1 MARTRRTTS
10 TLEEG
15 TPSGTTQ
22 VISSTVEV
30 PPHSTYASTQGE
42 AQTGATHPQPQGTT
56 PPTVQGT
63 NPQVQQ
69 IHIPVNSRPVGY
81 EYSTIVTTNPP
92 YGMPLHPEV
101 GGSGYAGR
109 SEARGRSPPYIR
121 GLDPIPEDREFS
133 GPYTERD
140 SESSDDEV
148 APRRRRPGKEPMADG
163 RQRPQ
168 STPGANPQ
176 EVQEKIRA
184 HEAEIQRL
192 RRDLEAYQA
201 TRPHIPP
208 RGRNPP
214 PIIDLDGPVR
224 RRAAVPRTDPSN
236 LLPLGDPDDPTPPF
250 TEEIMNAHISRKFKM
265 PTIKAYDGTGD
276 PANHVRTFSNAL
288 LLQPVNDAIKC
299 RAFPQTLS
307 GMAQRWY
314 SRLPPNSIGSFRELS
329 QAFIKQFISG
339 RVHEKSSASLMSL
352 VQGAK
357 ESLRDYLNRF
367 TKEALKVPDLD
378 DKVAMIALQQG
389 TRDEFFKMSLAKRPP
404 ESMLQLQERAGK
416 YIKVE
421 ESMRK
426 TVVSNEPTG
435 GKKRKTDLEY
445 IAKDKYPRT
454 EQNPDSTPKKGG
466 PGQKFTEYAKLNA
479 PRSQI
484 LMEIEKDRDIR
495 WPKPLKADP
504 AKLDKGKYCRF
515 HKDVGHDT
523 DECRQLKDEIEF
535 LIRKGRLN
543 KYTGDGGDRN
553 NNGRKNFEDRRR
565 DQDDQGRNP
574 QPRGPVINT
583 IYGGPRPRGPVI
595 NTIFGGPTAAGLSKN
610 SRKAYTREVMH
621 IVGEAPKRARTEVT
635 LAFDDSDLEGVKFP
649 HDDPLVITP
658 IIGNSPV
665 KRVLVDNGAS
675 VDILLHDT
683 FLRMGYNDSQLT
695 PTDMPIYG
703 FAGVECPVEGI
714 IKLPTT
720 IGTEPR
726 QATQMLD
733 FVVVK
738 ASSTYNAIM
747 GRTGIHAFKAVPSS
761 YHSVMK
767 FPTRNGIGEERGDQ
781 KMARSCYV
789 ASLRADGVG
798 GQVLPIEDMD
808 VRENDENRGRPAE
821 ELDSVPL
828 DPKNPER
835 MTFIGATLEE
845 PLRGKLVKF
854 LQENS
859 DVFAWSAADMPG
871 IDPGLITHKLNVD
884 PSRKTVKQ
892 KKRNFAPE
900 RQEAIKQEVEKLLE
914 AGFIEE
920 IQFPEWLANPVMVK
934 KANGKWRMCIDF
946 TDLNDACPKDCFPL
960 PRIDTL
966 IDATAG
972 HEMLSF
978 MDGFSGYNQ
987 IKMHKDDIPKVSF
1000 ITDFG
1005 VYCYLVMAFGLKNA
1019 GATYQRLVN
1028 KIFKDL
1034 IGKTMEVYVDDMLV
1048 KSLVKTDHITHLREA
1063 FEVLRYHKMM
1073 LNPTKCAFG
1082 VGSGKF
1088 LGLMVSKR
1096 GIEANPDKIK
1106 AILDMEPPKTV
1117 KDVQKLTGRV
1127 AALGRFISKSGDK
1140 CLSFFKS
1147 LKNIKDFVWSEE
1159 NQKAFEELKK
1169 YMGQAPLLA
1178 KPVLSEVLFLYLA
1191 VSESALS
1198 AVLVK
1203 EELKVQKPV
1212 YYVSK
1217 ILHGAELNYSTIE
1230 KFALALVMAS
1240 RKLRPY
1246 FQAHQIEVLTNQPLR
1261 NIIHSPKASGRLIKW
1276 AIELG
1281 EFDLKYKPRIAIKAQ
1296 ALADFVVECTIPNQ
1310 EVGGQE
1316 DTTPQDKGVDNGDKE
1331 KEYWVLYF
1339 DGASKT
1345 NSSGAGLVLQS
1356 PDGFLIEYAMKLD
1369 FPTTNNEAEYEALIA
1384 GLGLAGTLRVKNLK
1398 VRGDSKLIISQVKG
1412 EFEARDDTMAKYVRL
1427 VRAVMT
1433 QFNECHVEHIPR
1445 EENVKADALSKFA
1458 SSEIEE
1464 SSGSVYFRVLKTRSI
1479 DVKLVAPIGLGTS
1492 WIDPIKAHIQTG
1504 WLPSDA
1510 TEARKLTVRA
1520 LRYSLIDGI
1529 LYKRSFVVPYLRC
1542 LRPDEARLA
1551 LEEVHEGICGQH
1563 LGGRALAHK
1572 ITRLGFYWPE
1582 MMADAKE
1589 YVKKCDR
1596 CQKHAPVARQPPEML
1611 TSINSPIPFAMWGMD
1626 ILGPFPMAT
1635 AQRKFLIVAI
1645 DYFTKWIEAKPLAKI
1660 TTKQVAQFLWENIM
1674 CRYGI
1679 PRILVTDNGTQFNNE
1694 EFKKYCEENEIE
1706 LRFTSVAHPQANGQA
1721 EVANRIILDG
1731 LKKRIEKSRNNWVDE
1746 ILPIL
1751 WAYRTTCRVTT
1762 DATPF
1767 MLAYG
1772 AEAVVPV
1779 EISHSSPR
1787 IQAFDEKENEEGQKL
1802 ALDLIDE
1809 VRDKAHAKIVEYQ
1822 KKASFYYNLRVKE
1835 RFFKQ
1840 GDLVLRKIEASGVG
1854 QKGKLA
1860 PNWEGPYRVK
1870 SVQGRGTYKL
1880 ETMDGF
1886 EVPRTWHA
1894 QNLKVYYV

>member
-1 MARTRRTTS
+1 MARTRRTTRA
-10 TLEEG
+10 LEEG

-22 VISSTVEV
+22 MISSTVEI
-30 PPHSTYASTQGE
+30 PPHSTYASTQAE
-42 AQTGATHPQPQGTT
+42 TQIGATQPQPQGMT
-56 PPTVQGT
+56 PPTIQG
-63 NPQVQQ
+63 
-69 IHIPVNSRPVGY
+69 
-81 EYSTIVTTNPP
+81 
-92 YGMPLHPEV
+92 L
-101 GGSGYAGR
+101 A
-109 SEARGRSPPYIR
+109 
-121 GLDPIPEDREFS
+121 PIPEDREFS

-168 STPGANPQ
+168 STQWENPQ
-176 EVQEKIRA
+176 EVQERIRA

-192 RRDLEAYQA
+192 RRDLEAHQA
-201 TRPHIPP
+201 TRPQIPP
-208 RGRNPP
+208 RGRNLPP
-214 PIIDLDGPVR
+214 VIDLDGLVR
-224 RRAAVPRTDPSN
+224 RRAVVPRTDPSN

-265 PTIKAYDGTGD
+265 PTIKAYAGTGD
-276 PANHVRTFSNAL
+276 PAIHVRTFSNAP

-314 SRLPPNSIGSFRELS
+314 SRLPSNSIGSFRELS

-339 RVHEKSSASLMSL
+339 RVHEKSSASLMSI

-367 TKEALKVPDLD
+367 TKEALKVPDVD

-421 ESMRK
+421 ESMMK
-426 TVVSNEPTG
+426 TIVSNEPTG

-504 AKLDKGKYCRF
+504 AKLDKSKYCRF
-515 HKDVGHDT
+515 HKDVSHDT
-523 DECRQLKDEIEF
+523 DECRQLKDEIDF

-543 KYTGDGGDRN
+543 KYTGEGGDMN

-574 QPRGPVINT
+574 QPRGPVINA
-583 IYGGPRPRGPVI
+583 IFGGPRPRGPVI

-658 IIGNSPV
+658 IIGNSSV

-675 VDILLHDT
+675 VDILLHDA

-733 FVVVK
+733 F
-738 ASSTYNAIM
+738 M
-747 GRTGIHAFKAVPSS
+747 
-761 YHSVMK
+761 VM
-767 FPTRNGIGEERGDQ
+767 E
-781 KMARSCYV
+781 S
-789 ASLRADGVG
+789 G

-808 VRENDENRGRPAE
+808 VRENDEKRGKPAE
-821 ELDSVPL
+821 DLVSIPL
-828 DPKNPER
+828 DPENPER

-871 IDPGLITHKLNVD
+871 IDPELITHKLNVD
-884 PSRKTVKQ
+884 PSRKIVKQ

-900 RQEAIKQEVEKLLE
+900 RQEAIKQEIEKLLE
-914 AGFIEE
+914 AGLIEE
-920 IQFPEWLANPVMVK
+920 IQFTEWLANPVMVK

-1000 ITDFG
+1000 ITEFG

-1048 KSLVKTDHITHLREA
+1048 KSLAKTDHITHLREA

-1088 LGLMVSKR
+1088 SGLMVSKR
-1096 GIEANPDKIK
+1096 EIEANPDKIK
-1106 AILDMEPPKTV
+1106 AILDMEPPKTI

-1147 LKNIKDFVWSEE
+1147 LKNIKDFVWNEE

-1169 YMGQAPLLA
+1169 YMAQAPLLA
-1178 KPVLSEVLFLYLA
+1178 KPVLDEVLFLYLA

-1276 AIELG
+1276 AIQLG
-1281 EFDLKYKPRIAIKAQ
+1281 EFDLKYKPRTAIKAQ

-1316 DTTPQDKGVDNGDKE
+1316 DTIPQDKGVDNGGKEKDDKE

-1339 DGASKT
+1339 DGT
-1345 NSSGAGLVLQS
+1345 
-1356 PDGFLIEYAMKLD
+1356 
-1369 FPTTNNEAEYEALIA
+1369 
-1384 GLGLAGTLRVKNLK
+1384 
-1398 VRGDSKLIISQVKG
+1398 
-1412 EFEARDDTMAKYVRL
+1412 
-1427 VRAVMT
+1427 
-1433 QFNECHVEHIPR
+1433 
-1445 EENVKADALSKFA
+1445 
-1458 SSEIEE
+1458 
-1464 SSGSVYFRVLKTRSI
+1464 
-1479 DVKLVAPIGLGTS
+1479 
-1492 WIDPIKAHIQTG
+1492 
-1504 WLPSDA
+1504 
-1510 TEARKLTVRA
+1510 
-1520 LRYSLIDGI
+1520 
-1529 LYKRSFVVPYLRC
+1529 
-1542 LRPDEARLA
+1542 
-1551 LEEVHEGICGQH
+1551 
-1563 LGGRALAHK
+1563 
-1572 ITRLGFYWPE
+1572 
-1582 MMADAKE
+1582 
-1589 YVKKCDR
+1589 
-1596 CQKHAPVARQPPEML
+1596 
-1611 TSINSPIPFAMWGMD
+1611 
-1626 ILGPFPMAT
+1626 
-1635 AQRKFLIVAI
+1635 
-1645 DYFTKWIEAKPLAKI
+1645 
-1660 TTKQVAQFLWENIM
+1660 
-1674 CRYGI
+1674 
-1679 PRILVTDNGTQFNNE
+1679 
-1694 EFKKYCEENEIE
+1694 
-1706 LRFTSVAHPQANGQA
+1706 
-1721 EVANRIILDG
+1721 
-1731 LKKRIEKSRNNWVDE
+1731 
-1746 ILPIL
+1746 
-1751 WAYRTTCRVTT
+1751 
-1762 DATPF
+1762 
-1767 MLAYG
+1767 
-1772 AEAVVPV
+1772 
-1779 EISHSSPR
+1779 
-1787 IQAFDEKENEEGQKL
+1787 
-1802 ALDLIDE
+1802 
-1809 VRDKAHAKIVEYQ
+1809 
-1822 KKASFYYNLRVKE
+1822 
-1835 RFFKQ
+1835 
-1840 GDLVLRKIEASGVG
+1840 
-1854 QKGKLA
+1854 
-1860 PNWEGPYRVK
+1860 
-1870 SVQGRGTYKL
+1870 
-1880 ETMDGF
+1880 
-1886 EVPRTWHA
+1886 
-1894 QNLKVYYV
+1894 

>member
-1 MARTRRTTS
+1 MAMCLEAMDPEYLNRIYDGPHRPMKVAFSLAGEPEKMIDKDRKDYSPEDISSIMKDAKTTKEICDALEVKCQDSDSDRNNNEDMDQMVVVLVKSFKKMVYKNFKKGRRFSKKELDTLQLTAENPEKKQALISRKRNWDDSSDSDDGVNYALIEKANIEADSAELKLFIHNIWRRLWENTTTTRARTRRTIGA
-10 TLEEG
+10 LEEG

-22 VISSTVEV
+22 VISSTVEI

-42 AQTGATHPQPQGTT
+42 AQIGVTQPQLQGTT
-56 PPTVQGT
+56 PPTIQGT

-101 GGSGYAGR
+101 GRSGYAGR

-121 GLDPIPEDREFS
+121 GLGPIPEDREFS

-148 APRRRRPGKEPMADG
+148 APRRRRPGKEPIADG

-176 EVQEKIRA
+176 EVQERIRA

-192 RRDLEAYQA
+192 RRDLEAHQA
-201 TRPHIPP
+201 TRPQIPP

-214 PIIDLDGPVR
+214 PVINLDGPVR
-224 RRAAVPRTDPSN
+224 RRAALPRTDPSN

-329 QAFIKQFISG
+329 QVFIKQFISG
-339 RVHEKSSASLMSL
+339 RVHEKSSTSLMSL

-367 TKEALKVPDLD
+367 TKKALKVPDLD

-404 ESMLQLQERAGK
+404 ENMLQLQERAGK

-466 PGQKFTEYAKLNA
+466 PGQKFTEYAKLSA

-495 WPKPLKADP
+495 WPKPMKADP
-504 AKLDKGKYCRF
+504 AKLDKSKYC
-515 HKDVGHDT
+515 
-523 DECRQLKDEIEF
+523 
-535 LIRKGRLN
+535 RLN
-543 KYTGDGGDRN
+543 KYTGDGGDKN

-574 QPRGPVINT
+574 QPRGPVINA
-583 IYGGPRPRGPVI
+583 IFGGPRRPRGPVI

-649 HDDPLVITP
+649 HDDPLVVTP

-767 FPTRNGIGEERGDQ
+767 FPTRNGIVEERGDQ

-821 ELDSVPL
+821 ELVSVPL
-828 DPKNPER
+828 DPENPER

-871 IDPGLITHKLNVD
+871 IDPELITHKLNVD

-946 TDLNDACPKDCFPL
+946 TDLNDACPKDYFPL

-966 IDATAG
+966 IDAIAG

-1127 AALGRFISKSGDK
+1127 AVLGRFISKSGDK

-1147 LKNIKDFVWSEE
+1147 LKNIKDFVWIEE
-1159 NQKAFEELKK
+1159 NQKAFE
-1169 YMGQAPLLA
+1169 
-1178 KPVLSEVLFLYLA
+1178 
-1191 VSESALS
+1191 
-1198 AVLVK
+1198 
-1203 EELKVQKPV
+1203 
-1212 YYVSK
+1212 
-1217 ILHGAELNYSTIE
+1217 
-1230 KFALALVMAS
+1230 
-1240 RKLRPY
+1240 
-1246 FQAHQIEVLTNQPLR
+1246 
-1261 NIIHSPKASGRLIKW
+1261 
-1276 AIELG
+1276 
-1281 EFDLKYKPRIAIKAQ
+1281 
-1296 ALADFVVECTIPNQ
+1296 
-1310 EVGGQE
+1310 
-1316 DTTPQDKGVDNGDKE
+1316 
-1331 KEYWVLYF
+1331 
-1339 DGASKT
+1339 
-1345 NSSGAGLVLQS
+1345 
-1356 PDGFLIEYAMKLD
+1356 
-1369 FPTTNNEAEYEALIA
+1369 
-1384 GLGLAGTLRVKNLK
+1384 
-1398 VRGDSKLIISQVKG
+1398 
-1412 EFEARDDTMAKYVRL
+1412 
-1427 VRAVMT
+1427 
-1433 QFNECHVEHIPR
+1433 
-1445 EENVKADALSKFA
+1445 
-1458 SSEIEE
+1458 
-1464 SSGSVYFRVLKTRSI
+1464 
-1479 DVKLVAPIGLGTS
+1479 
-1492 WIDPIKAHIQTG
+1492 
-1504 WLPSDA
+1504 
-1510 TEARKLTVRA
+1510 
-1520 LRYSLIDGI
+1520 
-1529 LYKRSFVVPYLRC
+1529 
-1542 LRPDEARLA
+1542 
-1551 LEEVHEGICGQH
+1551 
-1563 LGGRALAHK
+1563 
-1572 ITRLGFYWPE
+1572 
-1582 MMADAKE
+1582 
-1589 YVKKCDR
+1589 
-1596 CQKHAPVARQPPEML
+1596 
-1611 TSINSPIPFAMWGMD
+1611 
-1626 ILGPFPMAT
+1626 
-1635 AQRKFLIVAI
+1635 
-1645 DYFTKWIEAKPLAKI
+1645 
-1660 TTKQVAQFLWENIM
+1660 
-1674 CRYGI
+1674 
-1679 PRILVTDNGTQFNNE
+1679 
-1694 EFKKYCEENEIE
+1694 
-1706 LRFTSVAHPQANGQA
+1706 
-1721 EVANRIILDG
+1721 
-1731 LKKRIEKSRNNWVDE
+1731 
-1746 ILPIL
+1746 
-1751 WAYRTTCRVTT
+1751 
-1762 DATPF
+1762 
-1767 MLAYG
+1767 
-1772 AEAVVPV
+1772 
-1779 EISHSSPR
+1779 
-1787 IQAFDEKENEEGQKL
+1787 
-1802 ALDLIDE
+1802 
-1809 VRDKAHAKIVEYQ
+1809 
-1822 KKASFYYNLRVKE
+1822 
-1835 RFFKQ
+1835 
-1840 GDLVLRKIEASGVG
+1840 
-1854 QKGKLA
+1854 
-1860 PNWEGPYRVK
+1860 
-1870 SVQGRGTYKL
+1870 
-1880 ETMDGF
+1880 
-1886 EVPRTWHA
+1886 
-1894 QNLKVYYV
+1894 

>member
-1 MARTRRTTS
+1 MSCGRD
-10 TLEEG
+10 
-15 TPSGTTQ
+15 
-22 VISSTVEV
+22 
-30 PPHSTYASTQGE
+30 
-42 AQTGATHPQPQGTT
+42 
-56 PPTVQGT
+56 
-63 NPQVQQ
+63 NQ
-69 IHIPVNSRPVGY
+69 I
-81 EYSTIVTTNPP
+81 
-92 YGMPLHPEV
+92 
-101 GGSGYAGR
+101 
-109 SEARGRSPPYIR
+109 
-121 GLDPIPEDREFS
+121 
-133 GPYTERD
+133 
-140 SESSDDEV
+140 
-148 APRRRRPGKEPMADG
+148 
-163 RQRPQ
+163 
-168 STPGANPQ
+168 
-176 EVQEKIRA
+176 
-184 HEAEIQRL
+184 
-192 RRDLEAYQA
+192 
-201 TRPHIPP
+201 
-208 RGRNPP
+208 
-214 PIIDLDGPVR
+214 
-224 RRAAVPRTDPSN
+224 
-236 LLPLGDPDDPTPPF
+236 
-250 TEEIMNAHISRKFKM
+250 
-265 PTIKAYDGTGD
+265 
-276 PANHVRTFSNAL
+276 ANHHRYGTKASNA
-288 LLQPVNDAIKC
+288 
-299 RAFPQTLS
+299 
-307 GMAQRWY
+307 
-314 SRLPPNSIGSFRELS
+314 
-329 QAFIKQFISG
+329 
-339 RVHEKSSASLMSL
+339 
-352 VQGAK
+352 
-357 ESLRDYLNRF
+357 
-367 TKEALKVPDLD
+367 
-378 DKVAMIALQQG
+378 
-389 TRDEFFKMSLAKRPP
+389 
-404 ESMLQLQERAGK
+404 
-416 YIKVE
+416 
-421 ESMRK
+421 
-426 TVVSNEPTG
+426 
-435 GKKRKTDLEY
+435 
-445 IAKDKYPRT
+445 
-454 EQNPDSTPKKGG
+454 
-466 PGQKFTEYAKLNA
+466 
-479 PRSQI
+479 
-484 LMEIEKDRDIR
+484 
-495 WPKPLKADP
+495 
-504 AKLDKGKYCRF
+504 
-515 HKDVGHDT
+515 DVGFH
-523 DECRQLKDEIEF
+523 
-535 LIRKGRLN
+535 
-543 KYTGDGGDRN
+543 GDG
-553 NNGRKNFEDRRR
+553 
-565 DQDDQGRNP
+565 
-574 QPRGPVINT
+574 
-583 IYGGPRPRGPVI
+583 
-595 NTIFGGPTAAGLSKN
+595 
-610 SRKAYTREVMH
+610 VM
-621 IVGEAPKRARTEVT
+621 GK
-635 LAFDDSDLEGVKFP
+635 
-649 HDDPLVITP
+649 
-658 IIGNSPV
+658 
-665 KRVLVDNGAS
+665 
-675 VDILLHDT
+675 
-683 FLRMGYNDSQLT
+683 
-695 PTDMPIYG
+695 
-703 FAGVECPVEGI
+703 
-714 IKLPTT
+714 
-720 IGTEPR
+720 
-726 QATQMLD
+726 
-733 FVVVK
+733 
-738 ASSTYNAIM
+738 
-747 GRTGIHAFKAVPSS
+747 
-761 YHSVMK
+761 
-767 FPTRNGIGEERGDQ
+767 
-781 KMARSCYV
+781 
-789 ASLRADGVG
+789 
-798 GQVLPIEDMD
+798 VLPIEDMD
-808 VRENDENRGRPAE
+808 VRENNEKRGKPAE
-821 ELDSVPL
+821 DLVSVPL
-828 DPKNPER
+828 DPENPER
-835 MTFIGATLEE
+835 MTFIGAILEE
-845 PLRGKLVKF
+845 PLRGEL
-854 LQENS
+854 
-859 DVFAWSAADMPG
+859 
-871 IDPGLITHKLNVD
+871 
-884 PSRKTVKQ
+884 
-892 KKRNFAPE
+892 
-900 RQEAIKQEVEKLLE
+900 EVEKLLE
-914 AGFIEE
+914 VGFIEE
-920 IQFPEWLANPVMVK
+920 IQFPEWLANLVMVK

-946 TDLNDACPKDCFPL
+946 TDLNDACPKDFFPL

-987 IKMHKDDIPKVSF
+987 IKIHNDDIPKVSF

-1005 VYCYLVMAFGLKNA
+1005 VYCYPVMAFGLKNA

-1082 VGSGKF
+1082 VGSGQF

-1147 LKNIKDFVWSEE
+1147 LKNIKDFVWNEE

-1169 YMGQAPLLA
+1169 YMAQAPLLA
-1178 KPVLSEVLFLYLA
+1178 KPSLNEVLFLYLA

-1230 KFALALVMAS
+1230 KFALPLVMAS

-1246 FQAHQIEVLTNQPLR
+1246 FEAHQIEVLTNQPLR

-1281 EFDLKYKPRIAIKAQ
+1281 EFNLKYKPRTAIKAQ
-1296 ALADFVVECTIPNQ
+1296 ALADFMVECTIPNQ

-1316 DTTPQDKGVDNGDKE
+1316 DTIPQDKGVDNGDREKDDKE
-1331 KEYWVLYF
+1331 NEYWVLYF

-1356 PDGFLIEYAMKLD
+1356 PDGFLIEYAMKLN

-1398 VRGDSKLIISQVKG
+1398 VRGDSKLIISQVKR

-1445 EENVKADALSKFA
+1445 EENAKADALSKFA

-1464 SSGSVYFRVLKTRSI
+1464 SSRSVYFRILKTRSI

-1492 WIDPIKAHIQTG
+1492 WIDPIKAHIQIG

-1551 LEEVHEGICGQH
+1551 LEEVHDGICGQH
-1563 LGGRALAHK
+1563 LGGRALSHK
-1572 ITRLGFYWPE
+1572 ITRLVFYWTE
-1582 MMADAKE
+1582 MMVDAKE

-1596 CQKHAPVARQPPEML
+1596 CQKHAPVVRQPPEML

-1626 ILGPFPMAT
+1626 ILGPFPMAM
-1635 AQRKFLIVAI
+1635 AQRKFLIVTI

-1721 EVANRIILDG
+1721 EVANRIIQDG

-1762 DATPF
+1762 GATPF

-1787 IQAFDEKENEEGQKL
+1787 IQAFNAEENEEGQ
-1802 ALDLIDE
+1802 
-1809 VRDKAHAKIVEYQ
+1809 
-1822 KKASFYYNLRVKE
+1822 RVKE

-1860 PNWEGPYRVK
+1860 PNWEGPY
-1870 SVQGRGTYKL
+1870 KL